1 VAVSLPGTPR
11 LVRPAWI
18 SAGVGDQAQSEVRA
32 ATSYW
37 READPEPPYGEL
49 RVLGVDTY
57 GAAALMARL
66 VRIPLDVNT
75 WEA

>member
-1 VAVSLPGTPR
+1 
-11 LVRPAWI
+11 
-18 SAGVGDQAQSEVRA
+18 VRA